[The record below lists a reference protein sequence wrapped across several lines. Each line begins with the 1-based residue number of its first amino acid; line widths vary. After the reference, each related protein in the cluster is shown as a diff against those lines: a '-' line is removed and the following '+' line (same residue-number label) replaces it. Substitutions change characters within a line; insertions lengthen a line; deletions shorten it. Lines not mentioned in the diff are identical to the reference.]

1 MNNHRNNED
10 PFDVRENAGFE
21 RGPNDQGPAEG
32 YEEEV
37 GELGNIEMLL
47 DIPLTITV
55 ELGEA
60 RLPLEEVLR
69 LGPGSVLRLN
79 RGEHEGVDLRVNGK
93 LIATGQIIQLPEGG
107 IGVEVVSIVAR
118 AERLRSLQ

>member
-1 MNNHRNNED
+1 MNNHRNGGD
-10 PFDVRENAGFE
+10 PFDIRENAGFE
-21 RGPNDQGPAEG
+21 RGPNGPSEEA
-32 YEEEV
+32 YEET
-37 GELGNIEMLL
+37 GEFGNIELLL

-79 RGEHEGVDLRVNGK
+79 RGEHEGVELRVNGR

-107 IGVEVVSIVAR
+107 IGVEVVSIATR
-118 AERLRSLQ
+118 SERLRSLQ